1 MAVEQ
6 LGPSEVQKLREL
18 LQESLKV
25 RQECDDLKSSLS
37 ETISCISEELSIP
50 KKYISKAIQ
59 IAYKGKFSDS
69 EEELAQIGEILSK
82 TGFKD

>member
-18 LQESLKV
+18 IVEGNKTQEEIQSL
-25 RQECDDLKSSLS
+25 RESLS
-37 ETISCISEELSIP
+37 ETVACVAEELSIP
-50 KKYISKAIQ
+50 KAQITKAMK
-59 IAYKGKFSDS
+59 IAFKGKFSD
-69 EEELAQIGEILSK
+69 EEHQLQQIGEILSK